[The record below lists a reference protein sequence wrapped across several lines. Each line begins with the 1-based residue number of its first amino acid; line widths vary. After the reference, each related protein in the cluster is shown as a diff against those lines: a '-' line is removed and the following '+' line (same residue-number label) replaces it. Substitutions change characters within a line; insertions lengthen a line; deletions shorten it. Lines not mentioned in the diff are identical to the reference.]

1 MVCWLR
7 WFINRFL
14 AGKYFL
20 DCEAKKLAVG
30 YVTSNEFVHATPNAL
45 GKNSVVILA
54 SQQGNTAETVEAARI
69 ARQKGAATIGL
80 VYTPARRCAN
90 TAITLLNT
98 AGRAIP
104 KPSIRRSKSGIQ
116 PVAGAGS
123 ACAN

>member
-14 AGKYFL
+14 AGEIFFL

-80 VYTPARRCAN
+80 VYTPRHAAVRTQR
-90 TAITLLNT
+90 LHY
-98 AGRAIP
+98 
-104 KPSIRRSKSGIQ
+104 
-116 PVAGAGS
+116 
-123 ACAN
+123 

>member
-1 MVCWLR
+1 MLPVMNLSMR
-7 WFINRFL
+7 R
-14 AGKYFL
+14 
-20 DCEAKKLAVG
+20 
-30 YVTSNEFVHATPNAL
+30 PNAL

-80 VYTPARRCAN
+80 VYTPGTPLCEHSDY
-90 TAITLLNT
+90 TIEYCW
-98 AGRAIP
+98 RAIP
-104 KPSIRRSKSGIQ
+104 ETVDPTPAKSGIQ